1 MSQMIETNLAAE
13 LIPPSFETGV
23 ESDVASCVGDLGA
36 PSEPGASITA
46 SEPSNLLEDL
56 RNDVAEGLMFSHS
69 RENANT
75 SKVLEVASF
84 SYALIELLMERGLIS
99 VEELDERK
107 KQVGARLV
115 EKFAEKGMGVAL
127 TDDENDKYA
136 YEGAVQIDCDQRIP
150 LCRGACC
157 RLSFALTVQDLE
169 EGAVK
174 WALGRPY
181 MIRHDADGYCHH
193 LERETKHCGVYEKRP
208 IVCRSYDCRKDK
220 RIWADFENRVI
231 SPDLEKL
238 FPQPN
243 ASAGPDGQPLYQL
256 TRTPSSAEQATF
268 SETSLSEAFPAEAF
282 QPAVAL
288 NSVGDSNR
296 AP

>member
-1 MSQMIETNLAAE
+1 MNKNGNGTATAIAIASQPLTQTDVDVDRMLAEGPA
-13 LIPPSFETGV
+13 
-23 ESDVASCVGDLGA
+23 
-36 PSEPGASITA
+36 
-46 SEPSNLLEDL
+46 LEAL
-56 RNDVAEGLMFSHS
+56 RNDVADGLMYSHS

-99 VEELDERK
+99 VEELDQRK
-107 KQVGARLV
+107 REVGARLV

-127 TDDENDKYA
+127 TDDEKDKYA
-136 YEGAVQIDCDQRIP
+136 YDGAVQIDCENRLS

-174 WALGRPY
+174 WELGRPY
-181 MIRHDADGYCHH
+181 MVRRDADGYCHH
-193 LERETKHCGVYEKRP
+193 LEREHKRCGVYEQRP

-220 RIWADFENRVI
+220 RIWADFENRIV

-238 FPQPN
+238 FPQ
-243 ASAGPDGQPLYQL
+243 SSPDQTQLYQL
-256 TRTPSSAEQATF
+256 TRTGKRAENADAEKRISESEPGDSAGFMHAAAGGNEMGIQHSSA
-268 SETSLSEAFPAEAF
+268 
-282 QPAVAL
+282 
-288 NSVGDSNR
+288 N
-296 AP
+296 